1 MEIRATFSGPGKI
14 HMNPNRALAQG
25 DSSQSNLSIYLPFWR
40 ENKMLVKV
48 LGSSPPPAPVLKSI
62 LRHSNILK
70 VCFKIQTKVDGKGL
84 PRGTL
89 LETTKAIV

>member
-1 MEIRATFSGPGKI
+1 
-14 HMNPNRALAQG
+14 
-25 DSSQSNLSIYLPFWR
+25 
-40 ENKMLVKV
+40 MLVTV

-70 VCFKIQTKVDGKGL
+70 VCFKIQTKVDGEGL

-89 LETTKAIV
+89 VETTKAIV

>member
-25 DSSQSNLSIYLPFWR
+25 DSSQSNSSIYLPFWR
-40 ENKMLVKV
+40 ENKLVTV

-70 VCFKIQTKVDGKGL
+70 DMLQN
-84 PRGTL
+84 PNQS
-89 LETTKAIV
+89 